1 MNCARVR
8 DLLPEH
14 ALGVAAG
21 DAAAIDRHLAG
32 CAACR
37 KEARELHG
45 AAASLA
51 YALAPASPPPALEDD
66 VVAAVH
72 ATGRP
77 PRRPRAVAG
86 RTAVMLAAALD
97 AGRAGRGH
105 RARAA
110 RAGRGRCGRADRLAQ
125 ERAAIEDFLE
135 SSLTGEGTVASIGVL
150 RPAAGGPGAA
160 RPSPWSRHARIDS
173 VLVVASGLAGDGPA
187 VPGRARRRWQGGSR
201 VRDGA
206 DPRRGRRVLGRK
218 PTGRDLSSFVN
229 VLVRDR
235 DGEVVLRG
243 TLRDEVPAPA
253 PRPPA
258 G

>member
-37 KEARELHG
+37 KEARELSG

-51 YALAPASPPPALEDD
+51 YALAPASPPPELEDD
-66 VVAAVH
+66 VVATVH
-72 ATGRP
+72 HAAGGGR
-77 PRRPRAVAG
+77 RRPGGVR
-86 RTAVMLAAALD
+86 RSTAVMLAAAL
-97 AGRAGRGH
+97 ALVGLVGGAVL
-105 RARAA
+105 ARREPDPTAVA
-110 RAGRGRCGRADRLAQ
+110 QSRLAQ
-125 ERAAIEDFLE
+125 EQDAIQEFLA
-135 SSLTGEGTVASIGVL
+135 SSITGEGTVASIGVL
-150 RPAAGGPGAA
+150 RPAAGAPGGGSAVSVVA
-160 RPSPWSRHARIDS
+160 PRAIDS
-173 VLVVASGLAGDGPA
+173 VLVVASGLAGDALPYRVELADG
-187 VPGRARRRWQGGSR
+187 QGGFTR
-201 VRDGA
+201 VGTV
-206 DPRRGRRVLGRK
+206 RVLDGGGGFSVGSQ
-218 PTGRDLSSFVN
+218 TGRDLSSFVN

-243 TLRDEVPAPA
+243 TLRDDVPAASPS
-253 PRPPA
+253 PA